1 MHAKTATLALLVSA
15 APLSAAAN
23 VTSVLPSGPVPEAAI
38 AVPAVAPAPRAN
50 WYRSAIPDVAV
61 HLETEHDPEHPGVII
76 SVTARDHTAGHA
88 IERAESAA
96 GPWIE
101 IGAVPR
107 GQAETID
114 RRIERS
120 QRYYYR
126 VVAMRGTQRSLP
138 SAVVD
143 VDLPAILAALETK
156 AAASNAPR
164 KPLGRRQDP
173 MVYDSDGTALFLFL
187 MAVRAFFGRSRT

>member
-1 MHAKTATLALLVSA
+1 MHAKTATLALLVMA
-15 APLSAAAN
+15 APLCAGAN

-38 AVPAVAPAPRAN
+38 AVPAVAPPPRAN

-61 HLETEHDPEHPGVII
+61 HLDTEHDPEHPGVII
-76 SVTARDHTAGHA
+76 SVTARDLAAGHA
-88 IERAESAA
+88 IERAGSAA
-96 GPWIE
+96 GPWVE
-101 IGAVPR
+101 IGAIPR
-107 GQAETID
+107 GQTETTD
-114 RRIERS
+114 RRIERN

-138 SAVVD
+138 SSTVD

-156 AAASNAPR
+156 AAASPASR
-164 KPLGRRQDP
+164 KPLGRKLDP

-187 MAVRAFFGRSRT
+187 MGFREFFRKSRS